1 VQEPCG
7 AGKIG
12 VPLCPRTSGLGSSVT
27 TGLVEDATFVSFDG
41 GVSARASY
49 CRPDS
54 YRMIEDHGGRAHRI
68 ARGGGYSYAAA
79 SFGAGSLVLDMTRLN
94 RVLRFDPPTRLIEA
108 EAGITLGGL
117 FALTAPRGLWLPVQ
131 PGYPDITIGGCIAAN
146 VHGKNPHREGTFEQS
161 VVSLTLY
168 HPERG
173 TVRID
178 RESEAELFELTCGGY
193 GLTGIILAATLR
205 LEPLPGPVAAVC
217 RIPIDG
223 LAEGLERVRA
233 LTEESAFAYTWHEG
247 TPSPRAFGRGF
258 VFQGRIAPG
267 PPMPVA
273 VPPYRRLV
281 AGRRG
286 RLPISVWGRRTT
298 WLLAGGF
305 RRLQAMKPDLT
316 EMTLFDAMFPF
327 ARRGEYFL
335 LYGQRGLAEYQ
346 ALVPP
351 HAIAPFLQE
360 LEGEALRMR
369 APLVMLS
376 MKLFRG
382 SQRFLRFEGDGICF
396 TADLVRS
403 PAGLSFLPVLDRLTV
418 AAGGIPNIIKDSRL
432 PVAVVRQCY
441 PEYECFREKL
451 RSYDPGRRFRSEL
464 SERLEL

>member
-1 VQEPCG
+1 M
-7 AGKIG
+7 
-12 VPLCPRTSGLGSSVT
+12 SGLGESDLSGAPGLET
-27 TGLVEDATFVSFDG
+27 TTFVSFDG
-41 GVSARASY
+41 GVSTRASY
-49 CRPDS
+49 CRPDR
-54 YRMIEDHGGRAHRI
+54 YRTIEDQAAGTLRI

-79 SFGAGSLVLDMTRLN
+79 SFGGGSLVLDMTRLN
-94 RVLRFDPPTRLIEA
+94 RVLGIDPAARVVEVD
-108 EAGITLGGL
+108 AGMTLGDL
-117 FALTAPRGLWLPVQ
+117 FALTAPLGLWLPVQ

-146 VHGKNPHREGTFEQS
+146 VHGKNPHREGTFGQS
-161 VVSLTLY
+161 VVSLTLH
-168 HPERG
+168 HPQRG

-178 RESEAELFELTCGGY
+178 RESGAELFQLTCGGY

-205 LEPLPGPVAAVC
+205 LEPLPGPVASVR

-223 LAEGLERVRA
+223 LAEGLERVRGF
-233 LTEESAFAYTWHEG
+233 TEESAFAYTWHEG
-247 TPSPRAFGRGF
+247 TPSPRVFGRGF

-267 PPMPVA
+267 PPPPVA

-281 AGRRG
+281 AASRG

-305 RRLQAMKPDLT
+305 RRLEAMKPEIT
-316 EMTLFDAMFPF
+316 EMPLFDAMFPF

-351 HAIAPFLQE
+351 RAIAAFLRD
-360 LEGEALRMR
+360 LEGEVLRKR
-369 APLVMLS
+369 APMVMAS

-403 PAGLSFLPVLDRLTV
+403 TAGLGFLPVLDRLTI

-432 PVAVVRQCY
+432 PVALVRQCY
-441 PEYECFREKL
+441 PEYERFREKL
-451 RSYDPGRRFRSEL
+451 RAYDPERHFRSEL